1 MRKKQL
7 TMQQGL
13 ALGCLILVVC
23 AVVFGI
29 VLRATRAH
37 DLEDPEKVAA
47 AVCDLPTDN
56 RADYDAA
63 AEMLDISTAVEQ
75 LQDRIP
81 LQVEITGMQPTYNN
95 LRYTAKVLKTTDRE
109 QAGNTV
115 VLYLLMSME
124 KMSDGKLHCDA
135 GIALPLA
142 VGHKYLLF
150 VRPMEY
156 MDLYQRTLPCREY
169 QATTNAT
176 DATLY
181 SFCLDRT
188 QTRPLPTT
196 PLTFQQ
202 VTEYDYAGPRQ
213 KIHRRHTEALRR
225 NCKITQKAPLPW
237 VGNGVYS
244 FPLQVEDQL
253 VATLIKDEQPDSQGD
268 QRHHRG
274 IQQQIPGH
282 HLAVQN
288 TLTEQLDHRI

>member
-13 ALGCLILVVC
+13 ALGCLILLVC
-23 AVVFGI
+23 AVLFGI
-29 VLRATRAH
+29 VLRATRSH

-47 AVCDLPTDN
+47 AVYDLPTDN

-115 VLYLLMSME
+115 VLYLFMSME

-135 GIALPLA
+135 GTALPLA

-150 VRPMEY
+150 Y
-156 MDLYQRTLPCREY
+156 MVPIIYPLHRITSDWIVVLIKINP
-169 QATTNAT
+169 
-176 DATLY
+176 LY
-181 SFCLDRT
+181 SMIELFRQCILYGQMMT
-188 QTRPLPTT
+188 WNL
-196 PLTFQQ
+196 LLYASVVSL
-202 VTEYDYAGPRQ
+202 VT
-213 KIHRRHTEALRR
+213 
-225 NCKITQKAPLPW
+225 
-237 VGNGVYS
+237 
-244 FPLQVEDQL
+244 
-253 VATLIKDEQPDSQGD
+253 
-268 QRHHRG
+268 
-274 IQQQIPGH
+274 
-282 HLAVQN
+282 LAVGLFVFN
-288 TLTEQLDHRI
+288 KCSDKLIFHL

>member
-23 AVVFGI
+23 AVLFGI

-37 DLEDPEKVAA
+37 VLEDPEKVAA
-47 AVCDLPTDN
+47 AICDLPTDF
-56 RADYDAA
+56 REDADAKV
-63 AEMLDISTAVEQ
+63 EMLDISTAVEQ

-124 KMSDGKLHCDA
+124 KMSDGKLHCDT
-135 GIALPLA
+135 GTGLPLA

-202 VTEYDYAGPRQ
+202 VTEYDY
-213 KIHRRHTEALRR
+213 LVYS
-225 NCKITQKAPLPW
+225 QKA
-237 VGNGVYS
+237 
-244 FPLQVEDQL
+244 
-253 VATLIKDEQPDSQGD
+253 
-268 QRHHRG
+268 
-274 IQQQIPGH
+274 
-282 HLAVQN
+282 
-288 TLTEQLDHRI
+288 LDHAKKFTADIRKHYGVTAK

>member
-37 DLEDPEKVAA
+37 DLEDSEKVAA

-63 AEMLDISTAVEQ
+63 AEMLDISVAVEQ

-124 KMSDGKLHCDA
+124 K
-135 GIALPLA
+135 
-142 VGHKYLLF
+142 
-150 VRPMEY
+150 
-156 MDLYQRTLPCREY
+156 
-169 QATTNAT
+169 
-176 DATLY
+176 
-181 SFCLDRT
+181 
-188 QTRPLPTT
+188 
-196 PLTFQQ
+196 
-202 VTEYDYAGPRQ
+202 
-213 KIHRRHTEALRR
+213 
-225 NCKITQKAPLPW
+225 
-237 VGNGVYS
+237 
-244 FPLQVEDQL
+244 
-253 VATLIKDEQPDSQGD
+253 
-268 QRHHRG
+268 
-274 IQQQIPGH
+274 
-282 HLAVQN
+282 
-288 TLTEQLDHRI
+288 

>member
-1 MRKKQL
+1 M
-7 TMQQGL
+7 
-13 ALGCLILVVC
+13 VC

-135 GIALPLA
+135 GIMVTASHNPA
-142 VGHKYLLF
+142 KYNGYKAYG
-150 VRPMEY
+150 PDGCQ

-202 VTEYDYAGPRQ
+202 VTEYDYLVYSQ
-213 KIHRRHTEALRR
+213 EALDHAKKFTADIR
-225 NCKITQKAPLPW
+225 KHY
-237 VGNGVYS
+237 GVT
-244 FPLQVEDQL
+244 
-253 VATLIKDEQPDSQGD
+253 AK
-268 QRHHRG
+268 
-274 IQQQIPGH
+274 
-282 HLAVQN
+282 
-288 TLTEQLDHRI
+288 

>member
-1 MRKKQL
+1 LRKKQL

-13 ALGCLILVVC
+13 ALGCLILLVC
-23 AVVFGI
+23 AVIFGI

-47 AVCDLPTDN
+47 AICDLPTDF
-56 RADYDAA
+56 REDADAKV
-63 AEMLDISTAVEQ
+63 EMLDISVAVEQ

-124 KMSDGKLHCDA
+124 KMSDGKLHCDT
-135 GIALPLA
+135 GTGLPLA

-202 VTEYDYAGPRQ
+202 VTEYDYLVYSQ
-213 KIHRRHTEALRR
+213 EALDHAKKFTADIR
-225 NCKITQKAPLPW
+225 KHY
-237 VGNGVYS
+237 GVT
-244 FPLQVEDQL
+244 
-253 VATLIKDEQPDSQGD
+253 AK
-268 QRHHRG
+268 
-274 IQQQIPGH
+274 
-282 HLAVQN
+282 
-288 TLTEQLDHRI
+288 

>member
-1 MRKKQL
+1 LRKKQL

-13 ALGCLILVVC
+13 ALGCLILLVC

-29 VLRATRAH
+29 VLRATRSH

-47 AVCDLPTDN
+47 AICDLPV
-56 RADYDAA
+56 DYQEERNTA

-124 KMSDGKLHCDA
+124 KMSDGKLHCDT
-135 GIALPLA
+135 GTGLPLA

-202 VTEYDYAGPRQ
+202 VTEYDY
-213 KIHRRHTEALRR
+213 LVYS
-225 NCKITQKAPLPW
+225 QKA
-237 VGNGVYS
+237 
-244 FPLQVEDQL
+244 
-253 VATLIKDEQPDSQGD
+253 
-268 QRHHRG
+268 
-274 IQQQIPGH
+274 
-282 HLAVQN
+282 
-288 TLTEQLDHRI
+288 LDHAKKFTADIRKHYGVTAK

>member
-23 AVVFGI
+23 AVLFGI
-29 VLRATRAH
+29 VLRATRSH

-63 AEMLDISTAVEQ
+63 AEMLDISVAVEQ

-135 GIALPLA
+135 GTALPLA

-150 VRPMEY
+150 VQPM
-156 MDLYQRTLPCREY
+156 
-169 QATTNAT
+169 
-176 DATLY
+176 
-181 SFCLDRT
+181 
-188 QTRPLPTT
+188 
-196 PLTFQQ
+196 
-202 VTEYDYAGPRQ
+202 
-213 KIHRRHTEALRR
+213 
-225 NCKITQKAPLPW
+225 
-237 VGNGVYS
+237 
-244 FPLQVEDQL
+244 
-253 VATLIKDEQPDSQGD
+253 
-268 QRHHRG
+268 
-274 IQQQIPGH
+274 
-282 HLAVQN
+282 
-288 TLTEQLDHRI
+288 

>member
-23 AVVFGI
+23 AVLFGI
-29 VLRATRAH
+29 VLRATRSH

-156 MDLYQRTLPCREY
+156 TAYPTLPR
-169 QATTNAT
+169 
-176 DATLY
+176 
-181 SFCLDRT
+181 
-188 QTRPLPTT
+188 
-196 PLTFQQ
+196 
-202 VTEYDYAGPRQ
+202 
-213 KIHRRHTEALRR
+213 
-225 NCKITQKAPLPW
+225 
-237 VGNGVYS
+237 
-244 FPLQVEDQL
+244 
-253 VATLIKDEQPDSQGD
+253 
-268 QRHHRG
+268 
-274 IQQQIPGH
+274 IPGH
-282 HLAVQN
+282 HQRHGRHAVQLLPGSHTN
-288 TLTEQLDHRI
+288 PPTANHAADLSAGYRIRLPGLLPRGAGPR

>member
-47 AVCDLPTDN
+47 AICDLPV
-56 RADYDAA
+56 DYQEERNTA

-115 VLYLLMSME
+115 VLYLFMSME
-124 KMSDGKLHCDA
+124 KMSDGKLHCDT
-135 GIALPLA
+135 GTALPLA

-156 MDLYQRTLPCREY
+156 MDQYQRTLPCREY

-176 DATLY
+176 DTTLY

-202 VTEYDYAGPRQ
+202 VTEYDYLVYSQ
-213 KIHRRHTEALRR
+213 EALDHAKKFTADIR
-225 NCKITQKAPLPW
+225 KHY
-237 VGNGVYS
+237 GVT
-244 FPLQVEDQL
+244 
-253 VATLIKDEQPDSQGD
+253 AK
-268 QRHHRG
+268 
-274 IQQQIPGH
+274 
-282 HLAVQN
+282 
-288 TLTEQLDHRI
+288 

>member
-23 AVVFGI
+23 AVLFGI
-29 VLRATRAH
+29 VLRATRSH

-63 AEMLDISTAVEQ
+63 AEMLDISVAVEQ

-150 VRPMEY
+150 VLEY
-156 MDLYQRTLPCREY
+156 EGQKSDKTIVGTYQYGRTFL
-169 QATTNAT
+169 
-176 DATLY
+176 L
-181 SFCLDRT
+181 
-188 QTRPLPTT
+188 
-196 PLTFQQ
+196 
-202 VTEYDYAGPRQ
+202 
-213 KIHRRHTEALRR
+213 
-225 NCKITQKAPLPW
+225 
-237 VGNGVYS
+237 GVRYK
-244 FPLQVEDQL
+244 L
-253 VATLIKDEQPDSQGD
+253 
-268 QRHHRG
+268 
-274 IQQQIPGH
+274 
-282 HLAVQN
+282 
-288 TLTEQLDHRI
+288 

>member
-13 ALGCLILVVC
+13 ALGCLILLVC

-29 VLRATRAH
+29 VLRATRSH

-47 AVCDLPTDN
+47 AICDLPV
-56 RADYDAA
+56 DYQEERNTA

-124 KMSDGKLHCDA
+124 KMSDGKLHCDT
-135 GIALPLA
+135 GTALPLA

-156 MDLYQRTLPCREY
+156 MD
-169 QATTNAT
+169 
-176 DATLY
+176 LY

-202 VTEYDYAGPRQ
+202 VTEYDYLVYSQ
-213 KIHRRHTEALRR
+213 EALDHAKKFTADIR
-225 NCKITQKAPLPW
+225 KHY
-237 VGNGVYS
+237 GVT
-244 FPLQVEDQL
+244 
-253 VATLIKDEQPDSQGD
+253 AK
-268 QRHHRG
+268 
-274 IQQQIPGH
+274 
-282 HLAVQN
+282 
-288 TLTEQLDHRI
+288 

>member
-1 MRKKQL
+1 M
-7 TMQQGL
+7 
-13 ALGCLILVVC
+13 
-23 AVVFGI
+23 
-29 VLRATRAH
+29 
-37 DLEDPEKVAA
+37 
-47 AVCDLPTDN
+47 PTDN

-156 MDLYQRTLPCREY
+156 MELYQRTLPCREY
-169 QATTNAT
+169 QATTDAT
-176 DATLY
+176 DTTLY

-202 VTEYDYAGPRQ
+202 VTEYDYLVYSQ
-213 KIHRRHTEALRR
+213 EALDHAKKFTADIR
-225 NCKITQKAPLPW
+225 KHY
-237 VGNGVYS
+237 GVT
-244 FPLQVEDQL
+244 
-253 VATLIKDEQPDSQGD
+253 AK
-268 QRHHRG
+268 
-274 IQQQIPGH
+274 
-282 HLAVQN
+282 
-288 TLTEQLDHRI
+288 

>member
-124 KMSDGKLHCDA
+124 K
-135 GIALPLA
+135 
-142 VGHKYLLF
+142 
-150 VRPMEY
+150 
-156 MDLYQRTLPCREY
+156 
-169 QATTNAT
+169 
-176 DATLY
+176 
-181 SFCLDRT
+181 
-188 QTRPLPTT
+188 
-196 PLTFQQ
+196 
-202 VTEYDYAGPRQ
+202 
-213 KIHRRHTEALRR
+213 
-225 NCKITQKAPLPW
+225 
-237 VGNGVYS
+237 
-244 FPLQVEDQL
+244 
-253 VATLIKDEQPDSQGD
+253 
-268 QRHHRG
+268 
-274 IQQQIPGH
+274 
-282 HLAVQN
+282 
-288 TLTEQLDHRI
+288 